1 MRISTLAIFFIP
13 AMIAWGQPPAPPPVR
28 SGHSL
33 ASPGG
38 KWWDKAE
45 IVKRLEITPEQQK
58 KMDDVFQQS
67 RLRLI
72 DLRAALQKEEV
83 VMEDLMKGPQLDDA
97 KILPAVDRIAQARAE
112 LEKAD
117 ARLLLA
123 LRHVLTPEQW
133 QKLNAETP
141 PPHHPGP
148 PPPRPGPPPP
158 VREE

>member
-1 MRISTLAIFFIP
+1 
-13 AMIAWGQPPAPPPVR
+13 
-28 SGHSL
+28 
-33 ASPGG
+33 
-38 KWWDKAE
+38 
-45 IVKRLEITPEQQK
+45 
-58 KMDDVFQQS
+58 
-67 RLRLI
+67 
-72 DLRAALQKEEV
+72 

-97 KILPAVDRIAQARAE
+97 KILPAVDRIAQARGE

-123 LRHVLTPEQW
+123 LRHLLTPEQW

-141 PPHHPGP
+141 QPHHPGP